1 MNTGQPQHDDRHPAS
16 PKTPWY
22 RQLPA
27 KAAAVVVFLV
37 ALTTLAGNLLELRNK
52 SRESDEASPAAV
64 PTPPATPA
72 QSAPRTEDEAAI
84 LRVER
89 IVVEHDGSP
98 GTTDWRFA
106 VLADGEPLFAFAQG
120 DLDDG
125 DGRNVA
131 VPRDAQA
138 RCISAP
144 AARCASKC
152 AAGAKAACAWSR
164 ASPTRPAR
172 AASGREPRRR
182 RSGWPP
188 MIRPRGRSC
197 STSVPRRA
205 ERVAAGARCS
215 IRARGARIAP

>member
-52 SRESDEASPAAV
+52 SREADEASPAAV

-72 QSAPRTEDEAAI
+72 PSAPRTEDEAAT

-131 VPRDAQA
+131 VPRDAQGTLHFRA
-138 RCISAP
+138 GREVRIEVRGWRESRLRLVAGEPDATGTGSIGAGTP
-144 AARCASKC
+144 AQAIRVAADDP
-152 AAGAKAACAWSR
+152 AAGAFVFHFGAE
-164 ASPTRPAR
+164 AR
-172 AASGREPRRR
+172 
-182 RSGWPP
+182 
-188 MIRPRGRSC
+188 
-197 STSVPRRA
+197 
-205 ERVAAGARCS
+205 
-215 IRARGARIAP
+215 